1 MALVVG
7 AFSVIVKSWR
17 IFVST
22 SRACPQVMSDL
33 LSAWVLSSS
42 SPDPG
47 TGLSS
52 ALDQARLGYH
62 AQVTNHSGAA
72 SHVTTILIS
81 DWLSRPGGQENL
93 RYRRHSRQG
102 EQRQGEEDR
111 LTRPPI

>member
-1 MALVVG
+1 M
-7 AFSVIVKSWR
+7 IVKSSG

-62 AQVTNHSGAA
+62 AQVTNHSAA
-72 SHVTTILIS
+72 AGHVTTIVIA
-81 DWLSRPGGQENL
+81 DWLLYAGGEEDL
-93 RYRRHSRQG
+93 RHCRHSRHQG
-102 EQRQGEEDR
+102 QQRQGEEV
-111 LTRPPI
+111 

>member
-1 MALVVG
+1 MKALVG
-7 AFSVIVKSWR
+7 AFNQEKALVRVFSVIVKSSQT
-17 IFVST
+17 FVST

-62 AQVTNHSGAA
+62 AQVTNHRRQL
-72 SHVTTILIS
+72 VT
-81 DWLSRPGGQENL
+81 
-93 RYRRHSRQG
+93 
-102 EQRQGEEDR
+102 
-111 LTRPPI
+111 